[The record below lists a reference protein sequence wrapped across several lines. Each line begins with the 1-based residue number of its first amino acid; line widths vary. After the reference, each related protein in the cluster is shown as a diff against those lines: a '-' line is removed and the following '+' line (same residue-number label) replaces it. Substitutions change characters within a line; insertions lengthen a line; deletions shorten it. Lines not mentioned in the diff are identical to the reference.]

1 MNPLQSKRAHP
12 KEDTVDTSAAVPL
25 RIIPFGGLGEVGMN
39 MMVYEY
45 GDDLFVVDCGYTF
58 PDEDLLGI
66 DLVIPDLSYIEER
79 KHRVRG
85 VIVTHAHDDHMGA
98 LPYLL
103 KRIQTPVY
111 APPLVCGIMR
121 ERLAEFDFE
130 SEPQLEPVVA
140 GQTIKLGVAEIEFI
154 HVTHSVPQSL
164 ALAIHLPIGTIV
176 HTGDYKIDVSPIDG
190 KPFDFSA
197 FARLGERG
205 VLALLADS
213 TNVERPGRTPSERT
227 LYEPL
232 DEIFA
237 AAPRTIFFS
246 CFASA
251 LHRMQIVLELAEVH
265 RRKVFVSGLNMSRNL
280 SVARQLGIVAR
291 STDVLLDLGHFKKLS
306 PDRRVVLTTGSQG
319 ETLSSLS
326 RIAVGEHKD
335 VKIHEGDV
343 VILSSRI
350 IPGNERAI
358 YHVINQLY
366 RRGAEVYYEGV
377 ANVHVSGHAYR
388 DDMATLIALC
398 KPRYVIPI
406 HGELRHLVQHKRLA
420 MEMGYSEDNIIIMQ
434 NGDVLELDGERAV
447 CREHLAVSRV
457 LVDGYDVASFD
468 EVVLRDRRRLS
479 EDGMVLAVLAVEQS
493 TGQLV
498 AGPDIVSRGFLR
510 EEDNAEF
517 FKRCE
522 DVARR
527 AFEECAN
534 DEKQEWAI
542 VKERV
547 RSKLK
552 RFIKNETGRFPY
564 ILPVV
569 LEI

>member
-1 MNPLQSKRAHP
+1 
-12 KEDTVDTSAAVPL
+12 
-25 RIIPFGGLGEVGMN
+25 MN

-45 GDDLFVVDCGYTF
+45 GDDVLVVDCGYTF
-58 PDEDLLGI
+58 PDEDLLGV
-66 DLVIPDLSYIEER
+66 DLVIPDLSYLEER
-79 KHRVRG
+79 RDHLLAL
-85 VIVTHAHDDHMGA
+85 IVTHAHDDHMGA
-98 LPYLL
+98 LPYFLR
-103 KRIQTPVY
+103 KFNVPVI

-121 ERLAEFDFE
+121 ERLCEFDFDF
-130 SEPQLEPVVA
+130 EPELRTVKA
-140 GQTIKLGVAEIEFI
+140 GDVIGLGAMQVEFI

-164 ALAIHLPIGTIV
+164 ALAIHLPIGTVV
-176 HTGDYKIDVSPIDG
+176 HTGDYKIDTSPIDG
-190 KPFDFSA
+190 NPFDFQG
-197 FARLGERG
+197 FAKLSERR

-213 TNVERPGRTPSERT
+213 TNVERAGRTPSERT

-237 AAPRTIFFS
+237 TAPRTIFFS

-251 LHRMQIVLELAEVH
+251 LHRMQIVLELAERH

-280 SVARQLGIVAR
+280 GVGRELGIVDR
-291 STDVLLDLGHFKKLS
+291 CTDVILDLGQLKKVS
-306 PDRRVVLTTGSQG
+306 PDRRIILTTGSQG
-319 ETLSSLS
+319 EPLSALS
-326 RIAVGEHKD
+326 RIAVGQHRD
-335 VKIHEGDV
+335 VKIHERDV

-366 RRGAEVYYEGV
+366 RRGADVYYEGI

-420 MEMGYSEDNIIIMQ
+420 MEMGYRDEDVIILH
-434 NGDVLELDGERAV
+434 NGDVLELDSEQALRKERI
-447 CREHLAVSRV
+447 EVSRV

-493 TGQLV
+493 SGQLV

-510 EEDNAEF
+510 EEENAEF
-517 FKRCE
+517 FQQCV
-522 DVARR
+522 DVVRR
-527 AFEECAN
+527 AFEECAK

-542 VKERV
+542 VQDKV

-552 RFIKNETGRFPY
+552 KFIKNETGRFPY